1 MNVSSIKFLFTRSFV
16 IFTAFLCF
24 ILASATVKAA
34 NTRVKL
40 EAANNRMKV
49 VRTSRLLKSYL
60 KTKALQHQKFDP
72 TVLLNS
78 IKPEAINKFVTTI
91 LGMKAKDLDIVKSLL
106 PLFMKILKG
115 DKIREIDMK
124 DLRNISTKAADTVKV
139 FDKAVPMVQ
148 EFAIYLQTVSPTRTV
163 EIFKKA
169 IPILTEL
176 GQSLGDLKEN
186 DLKIVKAF
194 MPVVIKLL
202 NGKEINRKD
211 LNLLKKAKLVRIKI
225 F

>member
-1 MNVSSIKFLFTRSFV
+1 MKVSSIKFLFTRSFV

-40 EAANNRMKV
+40 EAANNRVKV

-72 TVLLNS
+72 TFLLKS
-78 IKPEAINKFVTTI
+78 IKPEAINRFVTTI

-124 DLRNISTKAADTVKV
+124 DLRNISTKAAETVRV
-139 FDKAVPMVQ
+139 FEKAVPIVQ
-148 EFAIYLQTVSPTRTV
+148 EVGKYM
-163 EIFKKA
+163 KKVNVTGA
-169 IPILTEL
+169 VNIWKVAMPILTEL
-176 GQSLGDLKEN
+176 GQSLVDLKGN
-186 DLKIVKAF
+186 DLQVVKAF

-202 NGKEINRKD
+202 NGK
-211 LNLLKKAKLVRIKI
+211 
-225 F
+225 